1 MLRDRLHTVVS
12 VVTLALGIACF
23 LAAYLFVSHMQ
34 SYDRQFQN
42 ADRIYA
48 VYQRVS
54 RERGFTAPW
63 SIGSGRPIAEQI
75 RIDIPEVEAVARLRR
90 TPTGPVTVG
99 GKTVQA
105 RVAYA
110 EAGFLDVFDLKTVA
124 GDLESALRFPRGA
137 IVTEAAALKLF
148 GHRDVVGDVF
158 TLNRRGRADLTVRAV
173 IADLPST
180 SHLGDGLFGQGI
192 DVLASWD
199 VEESIVKAP
208 PDDLWLNGPVVTYVL
223 LPKRG
228 ALSVP
233 DLDARLAALVKAHMP
248 SYGGTTISLDL
259 RPVTSISRQQLQ
271 AQFEGF
277 YGAWGIDVLN
287 ALLAFAAGILA
298 LACMNFVNLAT
309 AHSLGR
315 AREIGA
321 RKAVGASAA
330 LLTRQELTHTALLTA
345 AALSLAL
352 IIVAP
357 ATKLLQGPWQEA
369 ASVPWSEPR
378 LWVALGTLLVV
389 VTLAAGAYPAL
400 LLARA
405 HPVIALRGTT
415 GTGPAWL
422 RTLLVSVQFAAASFL
437 IIAVA
442 VSFAQNERSRS
453 AVLGRFTDPYVTLG
467 DFAGTQP
474 MTVDPAVLHTELLR
488 GRGVKGATASSLPP
502 MQNFAF
508 GQVVSRSPGEASTS
522 KLVMTIVGSDYFKVM
537 EMPLLAGRTFSADRQ
552 DDVFPLGQEQFRD
565 KHGPSHVVIDDAAAR
580 SLGWTDPTEA
590 IGEQIYLFGNS
601 DLVYEVIGVVATV
614 QSSIRATDTVGATYA
629 FNPRY
634 ASYVI
639 VRISK
644 NDVQTALAHLDDV
657 VDELLPDHP
666 PAQKTFFDEAFA
678 SAYWTFTTIG
688 RVFTGLALFA
698 IAISAIALF
707 GTGSFMAERRKR
719 EIGIRKSQGATQG
732 QILRLLLWDFS
743 KPVVL
748 ANILVWPVAF
758 YAVERYLAI
767 FAERVTLTPT
777 PFLMALTA
785 TLLLAWLTVGA
796 AVLRAARL
804 RPTAVLRNE

>member
-1 MLRDRLHTVVS
+1 
-12 VVTLALGIACF
+12 
-23 LAAYLFVSHMQ
+23 
-34 SYDRQFQN
+34 
-42 ADRIYA
+42 
-48 VYQRVS
+48 
-54 RERGFTAPW
+54 
-63 SIGSGRPIAEQI
+63 
-75 RIDIPEVEAVARLRR
+75 
-90 TPTGPVTVG
+90 
-99 GKTVQA
+99 
-105 RVAYA
+105 
-110 EAGFLDVFDLKTVA
+110 
-124 GDLESALRFPRGA
+124 
-137 IVTEAAALKLF
+137 
-148 GHRDVVGDVF
+148 
-158 TLNRRGRADLTVRAV
+158 
-173 IADLPST
+173 
-180 SHLGDGLFGQGI
+180 
-192 DVLASWD
+192 
-199 VEESIVKAP
+199 
-208 PDDLWLNGPVVTYVL
+208 
-223 LPKRG
+223 
-228 ALSVP
+228 
-233 DLDARLAALVKAHMP
+233 
-248 SYGGTTISLDL
+248 
-259 RPVTSISRQQLQ
+259 
-271 AQFEGF
+271 
-277 YGAWGIDVLN
+277 
-287 ALLAFAAGILA
+287 
-298 LACMNFVNLAT
+298 
-309 AHSLGR
+309 
-315 AREIGA
+315 
-321 RKAVGASAA
+321 
-330 LLTRQELTHTALLTA
+330 
-345 AALSLAL
+345 
-352 IIVAP
+352 
-357 ATKLLQGPWQEA
+357 
-369 ASVPWSEPR
+369 
-378 LWVALGTLLVV
+378 
-389 VTLAAGAYPAL
+389 
-400 LLARA
+400 
-405 HPVIALRGTT
+405 
-415 GTGPAWL
+415 
-422 RTLLVSVQFAAASFL
+422 
-437 IIAVA
+437 
-442 VSFAQNERSRS
+442 
-453 AVLGRFTDPYVTLG
+453 
-467 DFAGTQP
+467 
-474 MTVDPAVLHTELLR
+474 
-488 GRGVKGATASSLPP
+488 